1 MDGSWWT
8 VDGKQ
13 IINPIHRLPS
23 TVFRYFPT
31 FALLVWGKKTGTKS
45 SNMVFNL
52 SENNSLANRFIAELR
67 DANVQ
72 KDRMRFRR
80 NLERIG
86 EVMAYEISRKL
97 NYQSQEVETP
107 LGLAKVKLPTD
118 RIVLATILRAGM
130 PMHQGMLH
138 YFDDAENAFISA
150 YRRHHKN
157 GSFEIA
163 LEYVSCPD
171 LNDCVLI
178 LSDPML
184 ATGASVEL
192 AIKSLKRF
200 GQPAQVHV
208 ATAIASR
215 QGLDHVRRTMPT
227 AWVWAGAIDE
237 ELTAKS
243 YIVPGLGDAGDL
255 AYGPKLQA

>member
-1 MDGSWWT
+1 MNGRRK
-8 VDGKQ
+8 VGKYFT
-13 IINPIHRLPS
+13 IRAHRSPS
-23 TVFRYFPT
+23 IVFTYICP
-31 FALLVWGKKTGTKS
+31 LIYDKKKGIKNS
-45 SNMVFNL
+45 QMIYNL

-67 DANVQ
+67 DVHVQ
-72 KDRMRFRR
+72 KDRLRFRR
-80 NLERIG
+80 NLERLG
-86 EVMAYEISRKL
+86 EVMAYEISQKL
-97 NYQSQEVETP
+97 NYHPKEVETP
-107 LGLAKVKLPTD
+107 LGVAKVNLPTD

-130 PMHQGMLH
+130 PMHQGLLH
-138 YFDDAENAFISA
+138 FFDDAENAFVSA
-150 YRRHHKN
+150 YRRHHKD
-157 GSFEIA
+157 GTFEIA

-178 LSDPML
+178 LSDPMV

-192 AIKSLKRF
+192 AVEALKRF

-215 QGLDHVRRTMPT
+215 QGLEYLRRTMPSAT
-227 AWVWAGAIDE
+227 VWAGAIDD

-255 AYGPKLQA
+255 AYGPKLQS

>member
-1 MDGSWWT
+1 
-8 VDGKQ
+8 
-13 IINPIHRLPS
+13 
-23 TVFRYFPT
+23 
-31 FALLVWGKKTGTKS
+31 
-45 SNMVFNL
+45 MVFNL

>member
-1 MDGSWWT
+1 M
-8 VDGKQ
+8 
-13 IINPIHRLPS
+13 I
-23 TVFRYFPT
+23 Y
-31 FALLVWGKKTGTKS
+31 
-45 SNMVFNL
+45 NL
-52 SENNSLANRFIAELR
+52 SENNSIANRFIAELR
-67 DANVQ
+67 DVNVQ
-72 KDRMRFRR
+72 KDRLRFRR

-86 EVMAYEISRKL
+86 EVMAYEISQKL
-97 NYQSQEVETP
+97 NYQPKEVETP
-107 LGLAKVKLPTD
+107 LGVAKVNLPSD

-130 PMHQGMLH
+130 PMHQGLINF
-138 YFDDAENAFISA
+138 FDDADNAFVSA
-150 YRRHHKN
+150 YRRHHKD
-157 GSFEIA
+157 GTFEIA

-171 LNDCVLI
+171 LNGAVLI
-178 LSDPML
+178 LSDPMI

-192 AIKSLKRF
+192 AVQALKRF

-215 QGLDHVRRTMPT
+215 QGLEYLRRTMPLT
-227 AWVWAGAIDE
+227 KVWAGAIDD